1 MTLDILKKIDEDLG
15 ATADP
20 NPEVKQ
26 RWLPLCLMLRY
37 QPAYDAAHKFVS
49 SQGRLKYLTP
59 VYQALEWTDQHD
71 LALEWFNESK
81 NFYHPIAL
89 SSLEATLGIEP
100 EDLARLYAFKIKQKT
115 V

>member
-1 MTLDILKKIDEDLG
+1 MPAFLSPLSISNQTRDSGIYIKRCCKGFCIDILKKIDEDLG

-37 QPAYDAAHKFVS
+37 QPAYDAAHNFVS

-59 VYQALEWTDQHD
+59 VY
-71 LALEWFNESK
+71 
-81 NFYHPIAL
+81 
-89 SSLEATLGIEP
+89 
-100 EDLARLYAFKIKQKT
+100 
-115 V
+115 